1 MELEVEDDGRAGYL
15 GIRMHDIRPGGGEN
29 SFLCRVVEEIE
40 NPFSYTVMLR
50 PLGRKAA
57 RPIGWELDKER
68 WRQLRGDQVEIHLPR
83 GSILL
88 LED

>member
-1 MELEVEDDGRAGYL
+1 MNDDGRAQYL

-40 NPFSYTVMLR
+40 NPFSYTLMLR
-50 PLGRKAA
+50 PLGQEDA

-68 WRQLRGDQVEIHLPR
+68 WRQLRGEQVEISLPR
-83 GSILL
+83 ASILF

>member
-1 MELEVEDDGRAGYL
+1 M
-15 GIRMHDIRPGGGEN
+15 
-29 SFLCRVVEEIE
+29 SIE
-40 NPFSYTVMLR
+40 KVRDYFR
-50 PLGRKAA
+50 PLGREAA

-83 GSILL
+83 ASILL